1 MTVPFRDIW
10 QCLET
15 FLDVTTGSRALVASS
30 RRRPGVLVNILQ
42 WPGRCPQQRVIQHE
56 MSIALRLRN
65 SALDSR
71 DTTVNKEQTEISA
84 PLKLA
89 V

>member
-1 MTVPFRDIW
+1 M
-10 QCLET
+10 
-15 FLDVTTGSRALVASS
+15 
-30 RRRPGVLVNILQ
+30 LVNILQ

>member
-1 MTVPFRDIW
+1 MGIW

-15 FLDVTTGSRALVASS
+15 FPVVTTGGRVVLASS
-30 RRRPGVLVNILQ
+30 KQRPGMLLNIVQ
-42 WPGRCPQQRVIQHE
+42 CPGLLPQQRIIQHE
-56 MSIALRLRN
+56 MSTALRLRN

-71 DTTVNKEQTEISA
+71 NTTVNKEQTEIPA